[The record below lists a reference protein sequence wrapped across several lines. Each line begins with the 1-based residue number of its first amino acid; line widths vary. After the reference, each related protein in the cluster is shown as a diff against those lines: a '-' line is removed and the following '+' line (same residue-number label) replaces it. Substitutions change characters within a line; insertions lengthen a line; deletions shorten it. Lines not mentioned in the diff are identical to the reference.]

1 MIMPTILDKY
11 RPQDLREIIGNS
23 KAVQETLMNIGKKPI
38 LLYGHPGAGKTL
50 LAHLIA
56 KKLNYEL
63 YEVNA
68 SDYRDQESMKH
79 LAEIARQGSIFGKKR
94 LILIDEVDGV
104 SGTDR
109 GGITELIK
117 ILKDKCCAVI
127 LTANDAYD
135 KKLQSLRSYVMLVQF
150 TKINYLSIA
159 KFMRDICAKENIEC
173 DEMHIKSIAQRSNG
187 DMRSALLDM
196 ESLIVDGKLLD
207 PVMLSERDVEDNIF
221 NIVKVILKTRKIE
234 TVKDVMKGLD
244 RQPEDL
250 FWWLEENACKEYA
263 GEDLRN
269 ALDNLALA
277 DIFRKRIMKR
287 QDWILLRYYIDIM
300 TIGVALSKKEMYQK
314 YVPYGFPT
322 YVTRMGS
329 ARLSAEDQQVL
340 LDLAKQMHTSKHVIK
355 EEMPYMKQFMKI

>member
-1 MIMPTILDKY
+1 MPTLLEKY
-11 RPQDLREIIGNS
+11 RPQDLREFIGNS
-23 KAVQETLMNIGKKPI
+23 KAVQETLINIGKKPI

-56 KKLNYEL
+56 KKLNYEI

-68 SDYRDQESMKH
+68 SDYRDQESMKG
-79 LAEIARQGSIFGKKR
+79 LAEVARQGSVFGKKR

-104 SGTDR
+104 SATDR

-135 KKLQSLRSYVMLVQF
+135 KKLQALRSYVMLVQF

-159 KFMRDICAKENIEC
+159 KFMKDICAKEKLEC
-173 DEMHIKSIAQRSNG
+173 NEDYVKAIAQRSNG
-187 DMRSALLDM
+187 DMRSAMLDM
-196 ESLIVDGKLLD
+196 ESLIIDGKLLSPD
-207 PVMLSERDVEDNIF
+207 ILSERDIEDNIF
-221 NIVKVILKTRKIE
+221 NVVKVILKTRKID
-234 TVKDVMKGLD
+234 TVKDVMRGLD

-250 FWWLEENACKEYA
+250 FWWLEENACKEYD
-263 GEDLRN
+263 GEDLRK

-277 DIFRKRIMKR
+277 DKFRKRIMKR
-287 QDWILLRYYIDIM
+287 QDWVLLRYYIDIM
-300 TIGVALSKKEMYQK
+300 TIGVALAKKEMYQK

-322 YVTRMGS
+322 YITKMG
-329 ARLSAEDQQVL
+329 AAKLSAEEQQVL
-340 LDLAKQMHTSKHVIK
+340 GDLAKTMHTSKSILK
-355 EEMPYMKQFMKI
+355 EEMPYLKQFMKI